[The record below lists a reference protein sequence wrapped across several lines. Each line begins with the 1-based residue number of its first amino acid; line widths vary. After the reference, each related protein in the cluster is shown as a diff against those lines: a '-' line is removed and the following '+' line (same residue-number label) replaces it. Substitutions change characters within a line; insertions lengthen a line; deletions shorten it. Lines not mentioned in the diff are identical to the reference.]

1 MIIVM
6 RSSAKKEDIELV
18 ANKVASFSFTP
29 HVIEGVERTV
39 IGVIGDGNKDPIKS
53 LVNLNSVDKVFPV
66 SKPYKLAARSSK
78 EEDTIIKINNFEI
91 GGDTFVIMAGP
102 CSVESRDQMDVSAK
116 AVAEHGGVIL
126 RGGAYKPRTSPYSF
140 QGLEEEGLQL
150 LRQAGDKYGLPIITE
165 LVSVDT
171 VEKVAEYTD
180 IIQIG
185 ARNMQNFPLLRSLGG
200 IKKPILLKRGLS
212 GTLEELVMA
221 AEYIMSGGNYDVMLC
236 ERGIRTFET
245 AYRNT
250 LDLNAVPALKKMTHL
265 PIIVDP
271 SHGTGRVDLIPTMS
285 NAAVAAG
292 AHGIIVEVHP
302 NPSEALS
309 DGPQA
314 LTPDMFK
321 DLVNN
326 IRPFVKAAG
335 KKLAVVNA

>member
-6 RSSAKKEDIELV
+6 KSNASEADIKAV
-18 ANKVASFSFTP
+18 AEKVSGLSFTP

-53 LVNLNSVDKVFPV
+53 FVNLDGVDKVYPV

-78 EEDTIIKINNFEI
+78 EEDTVINI
-91 GGDTFVIMAGP
+91 GNVQVGGGTFVVMAGP
-102 CSVESRDQMDVSAK
+102 CSVETPEQIDSSAK

-140 QGLEEEGLQL
+140 QGLEEEGLKL
-150 LRQAGDKYGLPIITE
+150 LRDAGDKYNMPIITE

-171 VEKVAEYTD
+171 VDKVVEYTD

-185 ARNMQNFPLLRSLGG
+185 ARNMQNFPLLRSIGDVR
-200 IKKPILLKRGLS
+200 KPILLKRGLS
-212 GTLEELVMA
+212 ATLDELLMA
-221 AEYIMSGGNYDVMLC
+221 AEYIMSGGNYQVMLC
-236 ERGIRTFET
+236 ERGIRTFEK

-250 LDLNAVPALKKMTHL
+250 LDLNAVPALKGMTHL

-285 NAAVAAG
+285 KAAVAAG
-292 AHGIIVEVHP
+292 ADGIIVEVHP
-302 NPSEALS
+302 KPEEALS

-314 LTPDMFK
+314 LTPPMFEQLMK
-321 DLVNN
+321 ELK
-326 IRPFVKAAG
+326 PFVEAAG
-335 KKLAVVNA
+335 KKLVVIS

>member
-53 LVNLNSVDKVFPV
+53 LVNLDSVDKVFPV

-335 KKLAVVNA
+335 KKLAVIHA